1 MPLTLGALESLE
13 QALADSI
20 AADAALAGIAVHL
33 DPQKNIVAEV
43 TLKVAKLGTV
53 IVPYVSKATDD
64 SSGVENTFFD
74 VVPFTIGVFQNPSLV
89 TSGLSA
95 RNIAERICQIIKGNA
110 GWPRAIALTDP
121 SIEHI
126 PDTVLNIYQVNGR
139 TAVDGNSL
147 AQLPAITK
155 TIAGGNVTL
164 ACAQPGAAIFYR
176 TDGALPTTSDSLY
189 TAPFASSGQ
198 KIAARAWLQGFLA
211 SPYLQFQT

>member
-20 AADAALAGIAVHL
+20 AADSLLSGIAVHV

-43 TLKVAKLGTV
+43 TLKVARLATV

-64 SSGVENTFFD
+64 SSGIENTFFD
-74 VVPFTIGVFQNPSLV
+74 VVPFSIGVFQNPTLV

-95 RNIAERICQIIKGNA
+95 RNIAERICQIVKGNS
-110 GWPRAIALTDP
+110 GWPRNLALTDP

-126 PDTVLNIYQVNGR
+126 PDPVLNIYQVNGR
-139 TAVDGNSL
+139 TSVDGNSL
-147 AQLPAITK
+147 AALPAITQSVV
-155 TIAGGNVTL
+155 GGVITL
-164 ACAQPGAAIFYR
+164 ACPQPGAAIFYR
-176 TDGALPTTSDSLY
+176 TDGLLPSTSDTLY
-189 TAPFASSGQ
+189 LAPFASSGQ